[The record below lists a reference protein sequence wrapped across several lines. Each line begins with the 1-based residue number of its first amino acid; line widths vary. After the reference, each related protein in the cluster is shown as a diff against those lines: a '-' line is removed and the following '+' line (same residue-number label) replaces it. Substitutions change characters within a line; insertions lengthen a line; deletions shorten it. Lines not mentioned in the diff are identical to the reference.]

1 MNLNDTFAAVQAA
14 GRHLALLPD
23 DRINQILN
31 AVAEAALEQTSYI
44 LSEPERS
51 GTDVTRQSEI
61 RPAKVDRRTTSGN
74 RFRYTQRGHSPLS
87 SGQDIEREHSSQWHE
102 TH

>member
-44 LSEPERS
+44 LSL
-51 GTDVTRQSEI
+51 I
-61 RPAKVDRRTTSGN
+61 
-74 RFRYTQRGHSPLS
+74 H
-87 SGQDIEREHSSQWHE
+87 I
-102 TH
+102 

>member
-31 AVAEAALEQTSYI
+31 AVASLVLKRNLPLAL
-44 LSEPERS
+44 
-51 GTDVTRQSEI
+51 
-61 RPAKVDRRTTSGN
+61 
-74 RFRYTQRGHSPLS
+74 
-87 SGQDIEREHSSQWHE
+87 
-102 TH
+102 

>member
-44 LSEPERS
+44 LSENRKDMERM
-51 GTDVTRQSEI
+51 
-61 RPAKVDRRTTSGN
+61 
-74 RFRYTQRGHSPLS
+74 
-87 SGQDIEREHSSQWHE
+87 
-102 TH
+102 